1 MKCWKYEVNL
11 PFDECLKPCQGLYV
25 DVKKDA
31 VNIEQETQY
40 EQMMTEYANYTWFQ
54 EDNTAPLEGEL
65 PKMIIKVNLHRALVS
80 ELQHKPS
87 LKFIRIFIESPTFDK
102 ITMDNRV
109 KFVDML
115 SSVGGTMG
123 LLTGFSVISGVE
135 IIYFACKFLAY
146 FLEKQ

>member
-1 MKCWKYEVNL
+1 M
-11 PFDECLKPCQGLYV
+11 Q
-25 DVKKDA
+25 
-31 VNIEQETQY
+31 
-40 EQMMTEYANYTWFQ
+40 
-54 EDNTAPLEGEL
+54 
-65 PKMIIKVNLHRALVS
+65 
-80 ELQHKPS
+80 QHTPS

>member
-1 MKCWKYEVNL
+1 MKVT
-11 PFDECLKPCQGLYV
+11 V
-25 DVKKDA
+25 DIYH
-31 VNIEQETQY
+31 NIFIQS
-40 EQMMTEYANYTWFQ
+40 
-54 EDNTAPLEGEL
+54 
-65 PKMIIKVNLHRALVS
+65 IV
-80 ELQHKPS
+80 ELQQHTPS